1 MQAGFTLKASR
12 EIIMEDNFFIDKQSG
27 RIIKFFKAFNIGL
40 LIANAITVIAFC
52 FIVGSQASIPVE
64 PNKTEDIPAL
74 FESSDYDD
82 EGASNNKNDSQKF
95 VVIILILL
103 LGTGYSLLI
112 FMGIEMAVKHF
123 SNVSISKGLQ
133 FEMFKQT
140 EEYGYY
146 IKHLEDEKN
155 K

>member
-1 MQAGFTLKASR
+1 
-12 EIIMEDNFFIDKQSG
+12 MEDNFFIDKQSG
-27 RIIKFFKAFNIGL
+27 RIIKFFKAFNIVL

-52 FIVGSQASIPVE
+52 FIVGSQDSSPVE
-64 PNKTEDIPAL
+64 PNETEDIPAL

-82 EGASNNKNDSQKF
+82 EGDYNNKNDSQKS
-95 VVIILILL
+95 VVIILVLL
-103 LGTGYSLLI
+103 VGIGYSLLI
-112 FMGIEMAVKHF
+112 FMAIEMAVKHF
-123 SNVSISKGLQ
+123 SNVSISKGIQ

-140 EEYGYY
+140 EEYDYY